1 MGRHIC
7 RSLDAPT
14 SNAFTHA
21 SLSKPNTFTGLVHLT
36 VLGQDVAL
44 FC

>member
-1 MGRHIC
+1 MGWHIC
-7 RSLDAPT
+7 QSLDAST
-14 SNAFTHA
+14 SNVFTHA
-21 SLSKPNTFTGLVHLT
+21 SVSKTNTFTGLVHLT

>member
-1 MGRHIC
+1 MGWHIC
-7 RSLDAPT
+7 QSLDAST

-21 SLSKPNTFTGLVHLT
+21 SVSKTNTFTGLVHLT
-36 VLGQDVAL
+36 VFGQDVAL